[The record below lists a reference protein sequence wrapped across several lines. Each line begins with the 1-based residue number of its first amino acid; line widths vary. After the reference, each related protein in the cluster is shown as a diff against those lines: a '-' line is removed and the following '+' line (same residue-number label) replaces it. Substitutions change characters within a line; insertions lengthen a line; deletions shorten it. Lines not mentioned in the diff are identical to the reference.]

1 MAMDFKNL
9 TDYVPVMVA
18 AVGVVNTLVK
28 YALKKGNPKDR
39 ELEPMDEKSDTAD
52 EHQTD
57 LDLITAQLDE
67 ILNLLKAVAKE
78 GKRQAELEAYLER
91 CKEEKEG
98 VE

>member
-1 MAMDFKNL
+1 MGMDFKTL

-28 YALKKGNPKDR
+28 YALKKGNPKDG
-39 ELEPMDEKSDTAD
+39 EMEPMDEKSHTAD

-67 ILNLLKAVAKE
+67 ILNLLKAVAKK
-78 GKRQAELEAYLER
+78 GKRQPELEAYLER
-91 CKEEKEG
+91 CKKER
-98 VE
+98 EDIE